1 MTIQTIE
8 KICKHTR
15 TKEDLRKYI
24 SAIKEYEPEVKI
36 QILRVIVPYKL
47 YPLYKPK
54 RFKFLWGGRW
64 GAKTRSACKSSLYI
78 ANELKKRVLCTREIQ
93 NTLAESLH
101 AELKNII
108 YDLDYDEYN
117 VTEKGIYNTV
127 TKSEF
132 LFKGLQQQDRK
143 QTVKSLSGIDICIVE
158 EAQTISKASLD
169 ILVPTI
175 RKTNSEL
182 WFLYNQMLPDDPV
195 EVLRQSIPEDEKFE
209 MNILAFDNHFNS
221 KETWKDIDRLKD
233 QYDKGINEDYL
244 HVVLGHPASLSD
256 RVILTLKEV
265 YDTIDRDIKDE
276 GAIEIGVD
284 VARFGKDRTI
294 FFKRK
299 GMKIIDWKVYK
310 KKSVTEVAGLL
321 VDFVGRHNTDIMIKI
336 DDTGLGGGVTD
347 IMIENGYNIWPIIY
361 GAKSTES
368 DKYNNLITEMWFY
381 FKSIIEHVSLP
392 DIQELKSELTTREY
406 KIDMKGRKQIESKED
421 YRKKYNKSPDF
432 ADSLL
437 MCFYENAFADAHFFG
452 KGV

>member
-15 TKEDLRKYI
+15 TKEKLKKYI
-24 SAIKEYEPEVKI
+24 SAIKEYEIEVKT
-36 QILRVIVPYKL
+36 QILRVIVPYKMF
-47 YPLYKPK
+47 PIFQDK
-54 RFKFLWGGRW
+54 RFKFCWGGRW
-64 GAKTRSACKSSLYI
+64 GSKTHSIGKALLYL
-78 ANELKKRVLCTREIQ
+78 ADQKKCRILCTREIQ
-93 NTLAESLH
+93 NTLAESVH
-101 AELKNII
+101 AELKTLIFE
-108 YDLDYDEYN
+108 LDYLNYK
-117 VTEKGIYNTV
+117 VTEKGIYNEK

-132 LFKGLQQQDRK
+132 LFKGLQQQDRR
-143 QTVKSLSGIDICIVE
+143 QTIKSLSGIDYCWVE
-158 EAQTISKASLD
+158 EAQTISKSSLD

-175 RKTNSEL
+175 RKAGSEL
-182 WFLYNQMLPDDPV
+182 WFSYNQMLPDDPV
-195 EVLRQSIPEDEKFE
+195 ESLRLSIPEEEKIE
-209 MNILAFDNHFNS
+209 VNILAFDNPFIS
-221 KETWKDIDRLKD
+221 KETQKDIDRLKD

-361 GAKSTES
+361 GAKSTEP

-437 MCFYENAFADAHFFG
+437 MCFYENTFADAHFFG